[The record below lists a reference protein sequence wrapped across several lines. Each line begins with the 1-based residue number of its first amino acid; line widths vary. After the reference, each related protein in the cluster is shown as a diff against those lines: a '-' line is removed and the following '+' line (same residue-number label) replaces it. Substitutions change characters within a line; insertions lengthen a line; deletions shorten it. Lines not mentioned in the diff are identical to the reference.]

1 MDTILLV
8 ADDLVS
14 RDMYVNLLQ
23 AEGYQVEVAL
33 CGNDCLAMLDKGRYS
48 LVITDLVTPDVN
60 GLEILSHVNESHQ
73 AIDVILVTEND
84 NLESAVSALKLGAR
98 DYLVKP
104 VNPEELKH
112 SVSRCIQQ
120 RHLVQ
125 ENLELKNMISM
136 LRASQ
141 AIAGCLDYEQLYQLL
156 VESIASEVSLDR
168 ALGFFMVQGGLEL
181 KVAKEVSVESG
192 IILTD
197 EIYERFESMFTKKTS
212 FEHLPLTSP
221 SITNGCSEAYLFP
234 VYTLTEM
241 IGVIVLL
248 NNPSCELPD
257 ITKSSKNI
265 QFFIEQSLRAFEN
278 AKSFS
283 RANNMLF
290 IDDVSGLYNYRYL
303 NIALEREIKR
313 AERYASHVAVLFI
326 DVDSFKQVNDKHG
339 HLVGSSVLSEFGAV
353 IKKAVRDV
361 DIVLRY
367 GGDEYTVI
375 LVEASSKIA
384 ELVAERIRKHVE
396 AYHFSGTKSQVI
408 RLTCSIGYA
417 CCPEDTASKDVL
429 LEMADKAM
437 YAGKTSGKNCIRR
450 IGVEAA

>member
-48 LVITDLVTPDVN
+48 LVVTDLVTPDVN

>member
-8 ADDLVS
+8 EDDRFFRKMFS
-14 RDMYVNLLQ
+14 DLLQ
-23 AEGYQVEVAL
+23 AEGYHVETAL
-33 CGNDCLAMLDKGRYS
+33 CGTDCLDMLDKGRYS
-48 LVITDLVTPDVN
+48 LVIADLVMPDIN
-60 GLEILSHVNESHQ
+60 GLGILSHLHASHPKV
-73 AIDVILVTEND
+73 DVILVTEKA
-84 NLESAVSALKLGAR
+84 NLASAVSALKLGAR

-112 SVSRCIQQ
+112 SVSRCVQQ
-120 RHLVQ
+120 RHLLE
-125 ENLELKNMISM
+125 ENLELKNMISL

-141 AIAGCLDYEQLYQLL
+141 AIAGCLDYEQLCSLL
-156 VESIASEVSLDR
+156 VESIVSEVPLDR
-168 ALGFFMVQGGLEL
+168 ALGFFMVHGGLEL
-181 KVAKEVSVESG
+181 KVTKEISVESG
-192 IILTD
+192 ITLTD
-197 EIYERFESMFTKKTS
+197 EIYERFKSMFAEKTS
-212 FEHLPLTSP
+212 FEHLHLSSTPLTK
-221 SITNGCSEAYLFP
+221 GCSEAYLFP

-248 NNPSCELPD
+248 NNSSCELPD
-257 ITKSSKNI
+257 ITKSIKNI

-283 RANNMLF
+283 RANDMLF
-290 IDDVSGLYNYRYL
+290 IDDVSGLFNYRYL
-303 NIALEREIKR
+303 NIALEHEIKR
-313 AERYASHVAVLFI
+313 AERYGSHIAVLFI

-361 DIVLRY
+361 DTVLRY
-367 GGDEYTVI
+367 GGDEYTII

-396 AYHFSGTKSQVI
+396 AYHFSGSNSQII